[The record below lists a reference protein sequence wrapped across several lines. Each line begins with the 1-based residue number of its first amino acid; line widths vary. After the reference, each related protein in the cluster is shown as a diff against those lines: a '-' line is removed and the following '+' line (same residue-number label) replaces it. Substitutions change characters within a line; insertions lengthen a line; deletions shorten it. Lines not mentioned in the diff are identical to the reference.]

1 MRKSTTAS
9 AKNVSSFAPAKSRAT
24 IKALNQDYAEMRS
37 AIIDAL
43 RLMPERFY
51 PCNFAKKLQFDITD
65 IEKQRLCIAVMQKLC
80 IEPVIKEVG
89 RGKAPQY
96 SKDASVWRTLEKR
109 LSELQVKYVVLA
121 NDVFKHTGRVGKAYS
136 QIIQDA
142 LDGVKAEI
150 KSLPRDEQDFV
161 EEPVDIFSAEE
172 VAQLSP
178 EATKISS
185 SYNEKTGEF
194 EYVPEDLTKDLYA
207 DLEKLDDSITEI
219 KLSIS
224 KEIEKLNELNE
235 ILKNRQ
241 TERMV
246 IEKQIEDKEKLMEIC
261 KNAKVSYEELKRL
274 VNKA

>member
-1 MRKSTTAS
+1 MKKRTTKVALTSTA
-9 AKNVSSFAPAKSRAT
+9 FAPAKSRAT
-24 IKALNQDYAEMRS
+24 IKALDQDYAEMRS

-161 EEPVDIFSAEE
+161 EAPVDIFSAEE

-194 EYVPEDLTKDLYA
+194 EYVPEDLYVN
-207 DLEKLDDSITEI
+207 LEKIDDSITEV
-219 KLSIS
+219 KLSIA
-224 KEIEKLNELNE
+224 KE
-235 ILKNRQ
+235 
-241 TERMV
+241 TERLKKLRSERDRFV
-246 IEKQIEDKEKLMEIC
+246 KQIEDREMLISIC
-261 KNAKVSYEELKRL
+261 ENAGISLEELKRL

>member
-1 MRKSTTAS
+1 MKKINKTIDGNAAMERKRE
-9 AKNVSSFAPAKSRAT
+9 SRTT
-24 IKALNQDYAEMRS
+24 IKALNQDYAEMRI

-43 RLMPERFY
+43 RIMPERFY
-51 PCNFAKKLQFDITD
+51 PFNFAKKLQFDITN

-109 LSELQVKYVVLA
+109 LSELQVKYVVFS
-121 NDVFKHTGRVGKAYS
+121 NDVFKHTGRIGKAYS

-142 LDGVKAEI
+142 LEKVKSEI
-150 KSLPRDEQDFV
+150 ASLPRDEQDFV

-207 DLEKLDDSITEI
+207 DLEKIDASINVSALDI
-219 KLSIS
+219 KTV
-224 KEIEKLNELNE
+224 EDKLNEMKRTHQKL
-235 ILKNRQ
+235 LD
-241 TERMV
+241 ERKS
-246 IEKQIEDKEKLMEIC
+246 IEKSISNKEKLMAIC
-261 KNAKVSYEELKRL
+261 KTMKMSVEEIKSLL
-274 VNKA
+274 

>member
-1 MRKSTTAS
+1 MKQSTTAS

-43 RLMPERFY
+43 RLMPQDFC
-51 PCNFAKKLQFDITD
+51 PFNFAKKLQFNITNV
-65 IEKQRLCIAVMQKLC
+65 EKQRLCIAIMQKLC
-80 IEPVIKEVG
+80 IEPIKIDKG
-89 RGKAPQY
+89 RGTALQY
-96 SKDASVWRTLEKR
+96 SRDKRTWNTLEKR
-109 LSELQVKYVVLA
+109 LSALQVKYVVLS
-121 NDVFKHTGRVGKAYS
+121 NNVFQHTGRIGKAYS

-142 LDGVKAEI
+142 LEEVKSEI
-150 KSLPRDEQDFV
+150 ASLPRDEQDFV

-194 EYVPEDLTKDLYA
+194 EYVHEDLHVN
-207 DLEKLDDSITEI
+207 LEKIDDSITEV
-219 KLSIS
+219 KLSIA
-224 KEIEKLNELNE
+224 KE
-235 ILKNRQ
+235 
-241 TERMV
+241 TERLKKLRSERDRFV
-246 IEKQIEDKEKLMEIC
+246 KQIEDREMLISIC
-261 KNAKVSYEELKRL
+261 ENAGISLEELKRL